1 MQLKERST
9 PMRMTRWISMALV
22 AVLVFAVAGI
32 AVAAKNRGNAQPTES
47 AQATFTATPT
57 DKSKTRQCT
66 GVDGTYN
73 ITKGVY
79 TGTSES
85 PDPRLAGNITI
96 KTKSVVNLD
105 NGLGHTKGKV
115 FLRDA
120 DSRKL
125 KAVAGLQAV
134 NTERGVLNGFI
145 AGSVKNA
152 TASSKAKRGRSR
164 GSAGTKLAAN
174 FTAAFNADGTQL
186 SGELGTGAGQNTAV
200 LYGNPCQPPERQPS
214 SQSDGRRGDDDKRGG
229 RRGDDDR

>member
-1 MQLKERST
+1 
-9 PMRMTRWISMALV
+9 MRMTRLISLALV
-22 AVLVFAVAGI
+22 AVLAVAGI
-32 AVAAKNRGNAQPTES
+32 AVAHKSSGNAQPTEP

-96 KTKSVVNLD
+96 KTKSIVNLD
-105 NGLGHTKGKV
+105 NGLGHTEGQV

-120 DSRKL
+120 SSRKL

-145 AGSVKNA
+145 AGKVK
-152 TASSKAKRGRSR
+152 TASTAPTTAKSSGRHR
-164 GSAGTKLAAN
+164 HGNGGTRLAAN
-174 FTAAFNADGTQL
+174 FTAAFNAEGTQL
-186 SGELGTGAGQNTAV
+186 SGEFGTGTGQNTAV
-200 LYGNPCQPPERQPS
+200 LYGNPCQPSERQPS
-214 SQSDGRRGDDDKRGG
+214 SQNGDERRGDDGKRGG
-229 RRGDDDR
+229 RGDDSR

>member
-1 MQLKERST
+1 
-9 PMRMTRWISMALV
+9 MRMTRFISMALI
-22 AVLVFAVAGI
+22 AVLALAVAGI
-32 AVAAKNRGNAQPTES
+32 AVASKGSGNAQPTE
-47 AQATFTATPT
+47 AVQATFTATPSE
-57 DKSKTRQCT
+57 KSKTRQCT

-73 ITKGVY
+73 VTKGVY

-85 PDPRLAGNITI
+85 SDPRLAGAITI

-105 NGLGHTKGKV
+105 TGLGHTEGKV

-145 AGSVKNA
+145 AGKVKN
-152 TASSKAKRGRSR
+152 R
-164 GSAGTKLAAN
+164 GTKLAAN
-174 FTAAFNADGTQL
+174 FTAAFNAEGTQL
-186 SGELGTGAGQNTAV
+186 NGELGTGAGQNTAV
-200 LYGNPCQPPERQPS
+200 LYGNPCKPSERQPS
-214 SQSDGRRGDDDKRGG
+214 SQGDGRRNDDDKRGG